1 MRLSRTAACA
11 AVLASTAAL
20 LLVAPAAASAAAP
33 ADSCRTVSAYGIGQD
48 LGEGATAAVVF
59 GDPIVTGTTR
69 GQFNVTGVDDAVLSI
84 AGTVDFRL
92 HRGDLNTQVSGTFDT
107 ASGKFSATTTSLS
120 GTRGLSRVTGGGL
133 TLSGTQDAQGRFTET
148 IRGTL
153 CDLR

>member
-1 MRLSRTAACA
+1 MRRSGPAAGA
-11 AVLASTAAL
+11 AVLACTAAL
-20 LLVAPAAASAAAP
+20 LLAAPAAASAVAP

-69 GQFNVTGVDDAVLSI
+69 GQFSPTGVDGTVVSI

-92 HRGDLNTQVSGTFDT
+92 QRGDLNTQVSGTFDT
-107 ASGKFSATTTSLS
+107 ASGTFSATTSSLS

-153 CDLR
+153 CGLQ